1 MDDQLKGQMSID
13 DWFNVP
19 EATIDFSSPDPEAKV
34 YETPAAEE
42 MKMQLVNFEPE
53 TAGPIEYGTRSCEAC
68 AWRSKEYGC
77 KWAEYHR
84 RPGREAPVFKY
95 PNCDGYGHF
104 MPCQYKVPAMC
115 ASCRWGNCFH
125 YETKPE
131 YLEYQKRTGRPHKL
145 SFRDPVEEPNIYC
158 THPEGSLNRRT
169 AYKDI
174 EWQGFGACHWDR
186 QHEWD
191 TCDRWEPDHGDYIDY
206 WKHFPEWKDKK
217 YWEVKKKWEHSEQEL
232 SDSSSDQSAD
242 S

>member
-1 MDDQLKGQMSID
+1 MKIEDMTCDGQMSID
-13 DWFNVP
+13 EWLSP
-19 EATIDFSSPDPEAKV
+19 APDPPK
-34 YETPAAEE
+34 T
-42 MKMQLVNFEPE
+42 EPE
-53 TAGPIEYGTRSCEAC
+53 YQTPVAEIESVAEAAGCSIEYGTRSCEAC
-68 AWRSKEYGC
+68 AWRSIEYGC

-84 RPGREAPVFKY
+84 HPGREAPVFKY

-131 YLEYQKRTGRPHKL
+131 YMEYQRQTGRPHKQ

-174 EWQGFGACHWDR
+174 EWEGFGATKWDR

-191 TCDRWEPDHGDYIDY
+191 TCDRWEPDPGDYIDY
-206 WKHFPEWKDKK
+206 TKHFPEYKNKK
-217 YWEVKKKWEHSEQEL
+217 YWEVHNGDCSNNIH
-232 SDSSSDQSAD
+232 
-242 S
+242 